1 MARADLLLD
10 LVRAGTQGDQARF
23 RNVVEAL
30 IAEERSKQHHILADH
45 LSAQLRVNGNG
56 SKTSVAFQRA
66 SDYFTSSIPQRTFT
80 DLVLPEPVLEACRE
94 IVEEHHRREVL
105 FSHSLEPRH
114 RILLTGPP
122 GNGKTSLAEALA
134 TELMVP
140 FYRLRYEKVI
150 GSYLGETA
158 QRLANLFV
166 EARAQHCVLFLDEF
180 ETLGKERGDEHET
193 GEIKRVVSSLLL
205 EVDALPSHTV
215 IVTATNHPE
224 LLDRAVW
231 RRFQVQLEL
240 PAPGPAQIREW
251 WQRYQAATGL
261 KLKRNI
267 DNLTERFRGAS
278 FSDLE
283 NFGADLQRRFVLSL
297 PEASVETLLSKRLK
311 RWKPRKQS

>member
-1 MARADLLLD
+1 MTSNVEGYGHQWGALRPRYKLDWEGLFGRIPVECRPTSFGSNTKDRGAQVARADLLLD

-23 RNVVEAL
+23 RKVVEAL

-158 QRLANLFV
+158 QRLANLFA

-180 ETLGKERGDEHET
+180 ETQRILCGVPT
-193 GEIKRVVSSLLL
+193 Q
-205 EVDALPSHTV
+205 SHSGASGMAHFV
-215 IVTATNHPE
+215 KN
-224 LLDRAVW
+224 LFGLDRS
-231 RRFQVQLEL
+231 
-240 PAPGPAQIREW
+240 
-251 WQRYQAATGL
+251 
-261 KLKRNI
+261 
-267 DNLTERFRGAS
+267 RGYG
-278 FSDLE
+278 D
-283 NFGADLQRRFVLSL
+283 
-297 PEASVETLLSKRLK
+297 
-311 RWKPRKQS
+311 